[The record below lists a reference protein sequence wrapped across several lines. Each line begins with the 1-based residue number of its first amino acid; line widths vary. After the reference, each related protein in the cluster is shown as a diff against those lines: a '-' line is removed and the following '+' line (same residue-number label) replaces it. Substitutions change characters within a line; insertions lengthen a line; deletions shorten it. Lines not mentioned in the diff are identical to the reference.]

1 MAGSYLK
8 MINPQSDVTR
18 KNQALSVNISAGK
31 GLQEVLKTNLGPRGT
46 LKMLVSDA
54 GDIKLTKDGNVLL
67 HEMQIQHPT
76 AALMARTAT
85 AQDDMVGDGTTTNVV
100 LIGELLKQSE
110 RYLAEGLHPRVL
122 TEGFDLAKGRSLQFL
137 ESFKVKKDALDREL
151 LMNVARAS
159 SRTKVQQELA
169 DSLTEIVVDA
179 VLTIRREGQPIDL
192 FMVEI
197 MTMQHRTESETRL
210 VKGLVMDHGS
220 RHPDMPKRLENAFIF
235 TCNVPL
241 EFEKTEVSAETIYK
255 DSEQR
260 SRMVD
265 AEHSSVEERAKKI
278 IELKNQVCDAPNK
291 GFVVINQKGIDP
303 IALDMF
309 AKAGI
314 LGLRRAKRRNMERL
328 TLACGGSPMNSV
340 DDLTPD
346 VLGKADIV
354 YEQVLGEDK
363 YTFVEGVRNPFSC
376 TILIKGPNKHTI
388 EQIKDAVRDGL
399 RAVKNTI
406 EDQLVV
412 PGAGAFELACH
423 RDILKFKDEV
433 HGRAKLGV
441 QAYADALLIVPKVL
455 AENSGFD
462 PIETIIKLQ
471 EEFAKGHVVGLD
483 LISGEPMDPVQ
494 EGIWD
499 QYRAIRQIL
508 HSSSVV
514 ATQILLVDEIM
525 KAGKSQK
532 GGGGQAT
539 EDNAD

>member
-1 MAGSYLK
+1 
-8 MINPQSDVTR
+8 
-18 KNQALSVNISAGK
+18 
-31 GLQEVLKTNLGPRGT
+31 
-46 LKMLVSDA
+46 
-54 GDIKLTKDGNVLL
+54 
-67 HEMQIQHPT
+67 
-76 AALMARTAT
+76 
-85 AQDDMVGDGTTTNVV
+85 
-100 LIGELLKQSE
+100 
-110 RYLAEGLHPRVL
+110 
-122 TEGFDLAKGRSLQFL
+122 
-137 ESFKVKKDALDREL
+137 
-151 LMNVARAS
+151 MNVARAS
-159 SRTKVQQELA
+159 LRTKVQQELA

-210 VKGLVMDHGS
+210 VKGIVMDHGS

-235 TCNVPL
+235 TCNVSL
-241 EFEKTEVSAETIYK
+241 EFEKTYVISLLLLFVPSLIIYRREVNAETVYK

-265 AEHSSVEERAKKI
+265 AEHSLVEERARKI
-278 IELKNQVCDAPNK
+278 IELKNQVCDTPNK
-291 GFVVINQKGIDP
+291 GFIVINQKGIDP

-346 VLGKADIV
+346 VLGKADNV
-354 YEQVLGEDK
+354 YEQVLGEEK

-399 RAVKNTI
+399 RAVKNTV
-406 EDQLVV
+406 EDAVVV

-423 RDILKFKDEV
+423 RDIMKFKDEV

-441 QAYADALLIVPKVL
+441 QAYADALLVVPKVL

-483 LISGEPMDPVQ
+483 LISGEPIDPSQ
-494 EGIWD
+494 EGV
-499 QYRAIRQIL
+499 
-508 HSSSVV
+508 SSQQAVIFNLGGLYFHRLEYLS
-514 ATQILLVDEIM
+514 LLEMTLKDMGPIPCYSADPPFKFSSGYSNPSCGRDHEGWKIT
-525 KAGKSQK
+525 KRRRSS
-532 GGGGQAT
+532 GQ
-539 EDNAD
+539 